1 MEAIGAAAN
10 IIAVIDLSA
19 KVATL
24 CLQYYTEVAGA
35 QADIT
40 RLQSQI
46 NHQLEDKLDPSRA
59 RKAMRRFGLR
69 ALKWPFSRKEME
81 SVIANLERCEQTIMV
96 DLQVDQTRIL
106 LDINDKIEGISPQV
120 ADDSPKVHKPHFMV
134 PFPADPDFFERPAIW
149 TWLTERYA
157 EPVSRIALEIQIAI
171 QFAYHVYGS
180 TKARFEESYR
190 SIADALALP
199 RRRDPGVNV
208 LTLVRDWLQRDDVSP
223 WLMSLDNA
231 DALDMFFS
239 KDEGEDD
246 TQVLIASC
254 LPKTHNGKTLV
265 TSRSLTVSEKLTGSH
280 KAILRIPTMGRSE
293 ALELFRNK
301 FDGDIDEAAA
311 ADLVSTLDFIPLAVN
326 QSAAYI
332 NRRAPRL
339 SIRSYLV
346 DFQKSQEKR
355 GSLLHSDAGDLRR
368 HEDVS
373 NAVVVTWQVTFEQI
387 RRQQPAAANFLSLMS
402 LFEAQNIPEYMLHGY
417 SNVDSDCG
425 ESDFEDDLDVL
436 RGYSLVNTTTKGFCE
451 MHSLVKLCTQ
461 VWISSLASK
470 HFPSGDFE
478 TWEQCQTLLPHL
490 QSILKEEPV
499 EESDWLDWSTLLA
512 NTSWYMILAQ
522 NALRMRTR
530 ILGEGDTDTLASMWK
545 EAEEL
550 KVKVLGISSRV
561 QGEEDSSTLV
571 SMLREAEELQAKQL
585 GICLRVLG
593 KDHVSN
599 LGRLNEAEDMDN
611 LASTYRVQGRL
622 REAEEPGS
630 RAVELQ
636 KRVLGEEHPET
647 LTSMAN
653 LAFTYRLQGRW
664 GEAEELQI
672 MELGITS
679 RVLGEEHVSTLGRMK
694 EAEALKLQSMES
706 LKRVLGDEHPDMVN
720 SMANVAYGWHRLGRR
735 GDVITL
741 IKNCTQKSISTL
753 RSWQES
759 FAPV

>member
-1 MEAIGAAAN
+1 
-10 IIAVIDLSA
+10 
-19 KVATL
+19 
-24 CLQYYTEVAGA
+24 
-35 QADIT
+35 
-40 RLQSQI
+40 
-46 NHQLEDKLDPSRA
+46 
-59 RKAMRRFGLR
+59 
-69 ALKWPFSRKEME
+69 
-81 SVIANLERCEQTIMV
+81 
-96 DLQVDQTRIL
+96 
-106 LDINDKIEGISPQV
+106 
-120 ADDSPKVHKPHFMV
+120 
-134 PFPADPDFFERPAIW
+134 
-149 TWLTERYA
+149 
-157 EPVSRIALEIQIAI
+157 
-171 QFAYHVYGS
+171 
-180 TKARFEESYR
+180 
-190 SIADALALP
+190 
-199 RRRDPGVNV
+199 
-208 LTLVRDWLQRDDVSP
+208 
-223 WLMSLDNA
+223 MSLDNA

-311 ADLVSTLDFIPLAVN
+311 VDLVSTLDFIPLAVN

-461 VWISSLASK
+461 VWISRFDDLRRWKRLFLSLASK

-512 NTSWYMILAQ
+512 NTSWYMVRMGQHHQAEILAQ

-530 ILGEGDTDTLASMWK
+530 ILGEGDTDTLASMY
-545 EAEEL
+545 
-550 KVKVLGISSRV
+550 
-561 QGEEDSSTLV
+561 T
-571 SMLREAEELQAKQL
+571 
-585 GICLRVLG
+585 
-593 KDHVSN
+593 
-599 LGRLNEAEDMDN
+599 
-611 LASTYRVQGRL
+611 LAS
-622 REAEEPGS
+622 
-630 RAVELQ
+630 
-636 KRVLGEEHPET
+636 
-647 LTSMAN
+647 
-653 LAFTYRLQGRW
+653 
-664 GEAEELQI
+664 I
-672 MELGITS
+672 
-679 RVLGEEHVSTLGRMK
+679 
-694 EAEALKLQSMES
+694 
-706 LKRVLGDEHPDMVN
+706 
-720 SMANVAYGWHRLGRR
+720 
-735 GDVITL
+735 
-741 IKNCTQKSISTL
+741 
-753 RSWQES
+753 
-759 FAPV
+759 